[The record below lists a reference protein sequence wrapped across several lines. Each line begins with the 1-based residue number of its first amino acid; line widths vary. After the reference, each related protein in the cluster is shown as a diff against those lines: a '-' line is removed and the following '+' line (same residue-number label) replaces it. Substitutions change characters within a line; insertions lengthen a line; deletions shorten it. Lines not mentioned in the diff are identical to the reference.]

1 MALPAGTRVVG
12 RVSSIEPLSR
22 KRRALAIANGDF
34 TPLRKA
40 HVDFDTLVL
49 KDGTRIPLHA
59 SISEGVPNVV
69 HLTAGGTTTER
80 LFVEQF
86 PVGIIPGAEY
96 RAARAACGSEDVFV
110 MLTDGI
116 VEVANTTDEEF
127 GLERVERLLLENAT
141 RPLVEI
147 AERIIGAATFLHELL
162 VNRGRR
168 GRRQLT
174 PHRKFL
180 NERLTQDAITLQ

>member
-1 MALPAGTRVVG
+1 
-12 RVSSIEPLSR
+12 
-22 KRRALAIANGDF
+22 
-34 TPLRKA
+34 
-40 HVDFDTLVL
+40 
-49 KDGTRIPLHA
+49 
-59 SISEGVPNVV
+59 
-69 HLTAGGTTTER
+69 
-80 LFVEQF
+80 
-86 PVGIIPGAEY
+86 
-96 RAARAACGSEDVFV
+96 

-116 VEVANTTDEEF
+116 VEVTNEGDEEF

-141 RPLVEI
+141 RPLAEI